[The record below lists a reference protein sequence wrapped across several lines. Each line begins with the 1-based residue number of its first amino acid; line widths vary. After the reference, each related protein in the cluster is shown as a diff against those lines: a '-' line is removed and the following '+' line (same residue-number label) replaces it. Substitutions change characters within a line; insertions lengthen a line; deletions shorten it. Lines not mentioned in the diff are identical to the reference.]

1 MMNSEIST
9 GTKINQG
16 TTGKYKS
23 VPGVTRNKHYYI
35 YRGTNT
41 QELVRRIHDLSHWH
55 RQKTILYYLVM
66 A

>member
-41 QELVRRIHDLSHWH
+41 QELVGGFMIYPTGIDRRRYSTTW
-55 RQKTILYYLVM
+55 
-66 A
+66 